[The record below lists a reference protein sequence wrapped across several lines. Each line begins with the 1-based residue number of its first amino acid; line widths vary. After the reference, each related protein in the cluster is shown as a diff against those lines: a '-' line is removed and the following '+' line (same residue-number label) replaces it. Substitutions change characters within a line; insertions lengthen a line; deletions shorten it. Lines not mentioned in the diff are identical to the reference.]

1 MYCLEISD
9 FSTPMAPY
17 YAGVMLEE
25 NLVELSVGL
34 VVNYEALIS
43 RFGPAPE
50 LL

>member
-9 FSTPMAPY
+9 FSAPTAPY
-17 YAGVMLEE
+17 YAGVTLEE

-43 RFGPAPE
+43 QFGPALE